1 MDFYEELCYRGL
13 IKDVSDAEGFKE
25 RLKQPLTVYCGF
37 DPSADSLHVGSLQ
50 QIVLLKRYQDRGHK
64 IIFLCGGATGMI
76 GDPRPTTERRLL
88 TAEEIDYNVACIK
101 EQVKQFF
108 DFTNE
113 AIMVNNYDW
122 TVNINV
128 IDFLRDYGKYFNV
141 SYMLSKDVVASRLEK
156 GISYTEFSYAILQ
169 SLDWLH
175 LYREY
180 DCIVQVGGSDQW
192 GNLTSGIELIRKV
205 EGDKAKVYAVTSP
218 LVSRSD
224 GSKFG
229 KSEGANIWIDPRQT
243 NAYEF
248 YQFWLNTPDEDV
260 IDYLKRFS
268 MRAPKEIE
276 SLAESLREAAHL
288 RAAQKALAEEMT
300 EMVHGAEGLVLAK
313 KISET
318 LFGGDFEILS
328 REELQIA
335 LHGMKEFELA
345 ETMNVVDL
353 LVAAEIA
360 SSKREAREWLNQ
372 GSITINGKK
381 VDSTEVKVGKDSAF
395 YQEYTIIRR
404 GKKNYYV
411 IKHR

>member
-1 MDFYEELCYRGL
+1 MDFYDELCQRGL
-13 IKDVSDAEGFKE
+13 IKDVTDAESFKA
-25 RLKQPLTVYCGF
+25 RLKEPLTIYCGF

-50 QIVLLKRYQDRGHK
+50 QIVLLKRYQNRGHR

-88 TAEEIDYNVACIK
+88 SAEEIDYNVSCLK
-101 EQVKQFF
+101 QQVSNFF
-108 DFTNE
+108 DFENE

-122 TVNINV
+122 TVKINV

-180 DCIVQVGGSDQW
+180 DCIVQIGGSDQW
-192 GNLTSGIELIRKV
+192 GNLTSGCELIRKI
-205 EGDKAKVYAVTSP
+205 EGDKVKVYGVTSP

-229 KSEGANIWIDPRQT
+229 KSEGINIWIDPRKT

-248 YQFWLNTPDEDV
+248 YQFWLNTPDDDV
-260 IDYLKRFS
+260 IDYLLRFS
-268 MRAPKEIE
+268 FRSLEEIDVLAQ
-276 SLAESLREAAHL
+276 SLKTEAHL
-288 RAAQKALAEEMT
+288 RKAQKALAEELT
-300 EMVHGAEGLVLAK
+300 ELVHGPTGLSLAT

-318 LFGGDFEILS
+318 LFGGDFTKLTL
-328 REELQIA
+328 EELKVA
-335 LHGMKEFELA
+335 LSGMKEFEISEA
-345 ETMNVVDL
+345 TNIVDL

-360 SSKREAREWLNQ
+360 SSKREAREWISQ
-372 GSITINGKK
+372 GSITVNGEKLTELIAEINK
-381 VDSTEVKVGKDSAF
+381 ENAF
-395 YQEYTIIRR
+395 FGTYTIIRR

-411 IKHR
+411 IKHQ